1 MTTSTGMIMSM
12 IMSTITIT
20 ETNSPAY
27 QRVSFN

>member
-1 MTTSTGMIMSM
+1 MTTSTGMSM